1 MKPFSIS
8 ILAFILLFSACQS
21 TEKQADLVQDAQ
33 LGNIDI
39 SFSSGLSEAKK
50 SLEKG
55 MLLLHSFEYDD
66 ARMIFR
72 KIQEINADIPMA
84 VWGEAMTFNHPLW
97 RRQYL
102 DSAQV
107 ILRKLGPTKEQRIAK
122 GKSQIEKRFLE
133 AAEVLF
139 SDKEKKERDQNFKD
153 FMQQFHEDYPDNNE
167 VSAFYALSLLGSV
180 PVGRDEYIYHQSAKI
195 AQSIIKNNHEHP
207 GALHYLIHAYDDP
220 TNAPKAL
227 KAANS
232 YSKVAPDA
240 AHALHMPSHI
250 YVALGMWEEVVSSN
264 EASYTASVNRMKR
277 LDLDNEARSFHALH
291 WLMYG
296 YLQQGRSLEAKQL
309 MHDMI
314 FFEEK
319 TSSDRARAYFIS
331 MKANYLVE
339 TGLWNT
345 SIADTEINLDK
356 INISKKALY
365 RFCDG
370 MQAHH
375 NEDIEALKVIIVQ
388 MESERQEATTLMAEE
403 GVPMCNANGSY
414 SKYANK
420 LDINQAHVMEMEL
433 RALYANMQGKTE
445 VAENWFKEATK
456 LEENTSYAYG
466 PPAIAQPSF
475 ELYANWLLEQERYD
489 EANEQFEKSLARGPK
504 RLLALKGQLA
514 AAKAIKNAK
523 AIDQI
528 KSTIA
533 SILKNKEQL
542 STL

>member
-1 MKPFSIS
+1 MKFLSNS
-8 ILAFILLFSACQS
+8 LLLVIFLLSACQS
-21 TEKQADLVQDAQ
+21 AEKQDELTQDAQ

-39 SFSSGLSEAKK
+39 SFSSGISEAKK

-66 ARMIFR
+66 ARTVFR
-72 KIQEINADIPMA
+72 KTQEINSEIPMA

-97 RRQYL
+97 RRQYR
-102 DSAQV
+102 DSAQL
-107 ILRKLGPTKEQRIAK
+107 ILTKLGLTKEERIAK
-122 GKSQIEKRFLE
+122 GKNPIEKRFLE

-139 SDKEKKERDQNFKD
+139 SDKEKKERDQEFKD
-153 FMQQFHEDYPDNNE
+153 FMQQFHEDYPDNHE

-180 PVGRDEYIYHQSAKI
+180 AVERDEAVFHQSAEI
-195 AQSIIKNNHEHP
+195 VQSIINNNSQHP

-220 TNAPKAL
+220 VNAPKAL
-227 KAANS
+227 KAANN
-232 YSKVAPDA
+232 YAKVAPDA

-250 YVALGMWEEVVSSN
+250 YVALGMWEDVVSSN
-264 EASYTASVNRMKR
+264 EASYAASVNRMKK
-277 LDLDNEARSFHALH
+277 LDLDHDARSFHALH
-291 WLMYG
+291 WLMYA
-296 YLQQGRSLEAKQL
+296 YLQQGRLMEAKQL

-314 FFEEK
+314 FFAEK
-319 TSSDRARAYFIS
+319 SNSDRSIAYFIS
-331 MKANYLVE
+331 MKATYLVE

-345 SIADTEINLDK
+345 SIADTEIDLDN

-370 MQAHH
+370 MKAYHKK
-375 NEDIEALKVIIVQ
+375 DFTTLRTTILQ
-388 MESERQEATTLMAEE
+388 MESERQEVTTLMAEE
-403 GVPMCNANGSY
+403 GVPMCNANGPY
-414 SKYANK
+414 AKGANK
-420 LDINQAHVMEMEL
+420 LDISQAHILEMEL
-433 RALYANMQGKTE
+433 RALYAHTQEKPA
-445 VAENWFKEATK
+445 VAENWFKEAIK
-456 LEENTSYAYG
+456 LEKNTTYSYG

-504 RLLALKGQLA
+504 RLQALRGQLA

-533 SILKNKEQL
+533 SILKDKEQL